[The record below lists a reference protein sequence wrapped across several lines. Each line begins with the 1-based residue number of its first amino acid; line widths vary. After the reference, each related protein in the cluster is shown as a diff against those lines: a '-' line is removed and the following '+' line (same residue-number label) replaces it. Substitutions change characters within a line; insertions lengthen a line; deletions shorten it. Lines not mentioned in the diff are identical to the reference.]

1 MLMGHDVLAVNG
13 NCFFFFFH
21 KLLVPD
27 TMANLF
33 MSVSLVRKGEH
44 IVKNTTTLPLC
55 CSLPFPSEFNTK
67 SSPLKL
73 ALIVSSSVYGWRSAI
88 SFLWVSFTQSL
99 VRSSTYGS
107 TSRLSMVVIGTATL
121 VHVGHQTWWLHQ
133 QTLWQLVSSLV
144 SLFMLFL
151 HLVLYFLKLKSWL
164 LVSCSHALH

>member
-1 MLMGHDVLAVNG
+1 MGHDVLAVNG

-55 CSLPFPSEFNTK
+55 CSLPCPSEFNTK

-73 ALIVSSSVYGWRSAI
+73 ALIVSSSV
-88 SFLWVSFTQSL
+88 WVK
-99 VRSSTYGS
+99 
-107 TSRLSMVVIGTATL
+107 IGN
-121 VHVGHQTWWLHQ
+121 
-133 QTLWQLVSSLV
+133 
-144 SLFMLFL
+144 
-151 HLVLYFLKLKSWL
+151 
-164 LVSCSHALH
+164 